1 MYDKKTWVVITLCS
15 LIIGYSFY
23 DSSKKAGI
31 LAEQRAEQARI
42 EAFNKKATDEAQ
54 AKVAAENPA
63 AAVEAEKATPAP
75 VVVAE
80 NIIALD
86 TTEVSFVLTNKG
98 GGVKH
103 AVLKNEYEIGDKKIP
118 IHINQGGANPVGAL
132 TRGAFT
138 TDALVYEYKAD
149 QSNSGKSA
157 VFVAKS
163 PEGLLIKKIYSIQE
177 DQSAPGAAYLLN
189 FDVIIENDLDTPIA
203 LNQWTLALGSTGPIH
218 AKEWPD
224 QTTFFFHDGSSYD
237 YVAATKFA
245 GGWIS
250 DEKLSDERQLAAAKL
265 AGVCDQF
272 FTIALQ
278 PKAPFAS
285 SVIASTYDVRF
296 PNVEKPLKGLSSH
309 LRMPTVTLAKGEQN
323 KNSFQIYMGPKDNNM
338 LRKMGSEWGEIM
350 NYGWFS
356 PISRLLNW
364 TLHWIHAAISKMSD
378 VWSWGISIVILTLV
392 VRTAIWPLYNKS
404 NRSMKRMAKLKPEMD
419 QLKEKYSADPAKM
432 NQEVMKMYKKY
443 GVNPI
448 GGCLPMLL
456 QIPIFFGF
464 YRMLQY
470 AVELRHEPFLGW
482 VTDLSQPDTIG
493 YFMGFP
499 INILPIIMTFTSFA
513 QMAMMPKTGDKMQQ
527 RLMMFMP
534 FMFLIFCYS
543 FASALA
549 LYWTTQN
556 IFTIFQT
563 WITAKMPEPKLVE
576 KPVDPTKPK
585 KKTFM
590 EKMMEK
596 QEELQRAQAAK
607 ARGES
612 SDMRDVTPSK
622 KPRPPKTGG

>member
-163 PEGLLIKKIYSIQE
+163 PEGLLVKKIYSIQE

-419 QLKEKYSADPAKM
+419 KLKEKYSADPAKM

>member
-63 AAVEAEKATPAP
+63 AVVEAEKATPAP

-419 QLKEKYSADPAKM
+419 KLKEKYSADPAKM

-576 KPVDPTKPK
+576 KQVDPTKPK

-612 SDMRDVTPSK
+612 SDMRDVTPTK

>member
-63 AAVEAEKATPAP
+63 AVVEAEKATPAP

-189 FDVIIENDLDTPIA
+189 FDVIIKNDLDTPIA

-419 QLKEKYSADPAKM
+419 KLKEKYSADPAKM

-612 SDMRDVTPSK
+612 SDMRDVTPTK

>member
-63 AAVEAEKATPAP
+63 AVVEAEKATPAP

-419 QLKEKYSADPAKM
+419 KLKEKYSADPAKM

-612 SDMRDVTPSK
+612 SEMRDVTPTK

>member
-63 AAVEAEKATPAP
+63 AVVEAEKATPAP

-419 QLKEKYSADPAKM
+419 KLKEKYSADPAKM

-612 SDMRDVTPSK
+612 SDMRDVTPTK